1 MGGYSSG
8 FPKTISFIP
17 VPAPGVGTP
26 TIANIVAVLANT
38 EYSYALPLNT
48 TRYSVMARGMGRLQ
62 VAFAPGDTST
72 NFITVTPGAKLR
84 EECASTISI
93 ILHFQST
100 KAGEVIEI
108 LSWT

>member
-1 MGGYSSG
+1 M
-8 FPKTISFIP
+8 
-17 VPAPGVGTP
+17 PGAGTP

-48 TRYSVMARGMGRLQ
+48 TRYSVMARGMGKLQ
-62 VAFAPGDTST
+62 VAFTSGDTST
-72 NFITVTPGAKLR
+72 NFITVSPGAKLR
-84 EECASTISI
+84 EECASTMSI
-93 ILHFQST
+93 ILRFQST